1 MPANR
6 SIRNAS
12 GRTGAAESL
21 IGLSGT
27 LVGDA
32 NAVTQAGQSVL
43 NAAGETVNPE
53 RIRVKSAIR
62 PEDID
67 IVPPSE
73 HANIPPVTAEQR
85 ALNTKRFAYEDSLRH
100 AYTATFLNDTT
111 ARQWATAHGYDA
123 DALAPLLVGTCGNH
137 AAVCHFLAS
146 LPQAQKAAA
155 VRLLKQLM
163 QKDLRDVTEATLRDH
178 LAYNAQL
185 QCEKAGMSSE
195 TFDQYVRSPRIS
207 NELLTPFREKLSKEF
222 AAYVKK
228 NKQTVADYQRK
239 PQLLEDFVNRYITLD
254 DSCNLSAAPI
264 SPVGVWRGRIAD
276 RHSRDIFFVALARSL
291 NIPARID
298 PVTGKVQL
306 MGSKTTDVYFDGKG
320 RTTPEQGVV
329 MADYQPTPTLDN
341 PKYYSHFTI
350 SKLRNDGRLQ
360 LLNYE
365 EGEVDMGGGTTFDN
379 LLRKGTP
386 IDAGGYLMVSGTRL
400 ASGSVLAHMQFFTV
414 APHDTTRTHLVMRQ
428 ATDDVQVIGNFDSE
442 SRYID
447 AKTGQE
453 KSILSTTGRGYF
465 VVAVLGV
472 GQEPTNHALRDISAV
487 KEQFEKWGQKMV
499 FLFTDRDQ
507 YQKYMQRDEFKSL
520 PSTVNYGIDKDGKIL
535 SQIRSAMKLD
545 ASTLPVFIIADTFN
559 RVVFVSQGYT
569 IGLGEQMM
577 GIIHKL

>member
-1 MPANR
+1 
-6 SIRNAS
+6 
-12 GRTGAAESL
+12 
-21 IGLSGT
+21 
-27 LVGDA
+27 
-32 NAVTQAGQSVL
+32 
-43 NAAGETVNPE
+43 
-53 RIRVKSAIR
+53 
-62 PEDID
+62 
-67 IVPPSE
+67 
-73 HANIPPVTAEQR
+73 
-85 ALNTKRFAYEDSLRH
+85 
-100 AYTATFLNDTT
+100 
-111 ARQWATAHGYDA
+111 
-123 DALAPLLVGTCGNH
+123 
-137 AAVCHFLAS
+137 
-146 LPQAQKAAA
+146 
-155 VRLLKQLM
+155 M